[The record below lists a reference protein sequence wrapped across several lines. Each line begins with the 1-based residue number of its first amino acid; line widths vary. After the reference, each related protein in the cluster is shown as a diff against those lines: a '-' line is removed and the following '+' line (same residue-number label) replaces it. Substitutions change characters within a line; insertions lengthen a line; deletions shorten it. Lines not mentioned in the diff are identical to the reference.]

1 MYMFKCYSIIV
12 WIIIYYIPPPRKT
25 KKNTHKKNP
34 TKQNPK
40 KPKTE
45 NVQARFLFS
54 IIRYFT
60 MITNVM
66 IHLHVTCL
74 YYEHLVHVD
83 ISSVAC
89 TNFNQVKQLRC
100 VVTLCGALVVVFVVT
115 FFMLRIR
122 NLDFQ

>member
-1 MYMFKCYSIIV
+1 MDNNIL
-12 WIIIYYIPPPRKT
+12 YIPPPAKK
-25 KKNTHKKNP
+25 KKNTHQKT
-34 TKQNPK
+34 TKQNPQ
-40 KPKTE
+40 
-45 NVQARFLFS
+45 NVQARSLFS
-54 IIRYFT
+54 ISRYFT

-74 YYEHLVHVD
+74 DYEHSVHVD

-89 TNFNQVKQLRC
+89 TNLNQVKQLRC